1 MSLFF
6 NLFNESNGIFKPR
19 ELSYHLNSF
28 DTIPYE
34 FQDASRRQGS
44 ESPGA

>member
-6 NLFNESNGIFKPR
+6 NFLNESNGIFKQR

-28 DTIPYE
+28 NTIPYG
-34 FQDASRRQGS
+34 FQDASRRQES